1 MSRPSKGSRLKL
13 LGFSEDL
20 IERMQDFREA
30 YLDANESTILA
41 EALKVFIK
49 AQVDNNPDIKRRY
62 EAARKRRGK
71 TIN

>member
-1 MSRPSKGSRLKL
+1 MSRPSKGSRLRL
-13 LGFSEDL
+13 LGFDRDL

-30 YLDANESTILA
+30 YLDPNESTVLA
-41 EALKVFIK
+41 EALRVFIK

-71 TIN
+71 TLD